1 MLTLPRMKTETQKG
15 QSEIVQMRGINWGDQ
30 LQDGDLADSLNVSA
44 RRFPY
49 LSTRK
54 ARAKLD
60 AYSGVTALT
69 AWGKLVAVQGTD
81 LLYDGTVVG
90 TVTAGEKQFAVV
102 NTRLVI
108 WPDKVYL
115 DTRELT
121 VKPLAASAEAT
132 TAEFTANT
140 VTLTGAGDLTE
151 KFFPGDGLKI
161 TGCTVN
167 EGNNKTFVVKAV
179 TETVL
184 TATTDEAFTAGTET
198 GTITFAR
205 EVPDMDFICES
216 ENRLWGCSREEQTI
230 YASALGDPSNFN
242 VFEGLSTDSY
252 ALAVGT
258 DGDFTGCCKLSSSVL
273 FWKENVLHKMLGSY
287 PAEYQLY
294 QYTVEGLRSGCH
306 KSMQVINEVL
316 FYVGLH
322 GVYAY
327 SGNAPSLISANFGE
341 REISEAAGG
350 NDGDSYYLSG
360 VDQDGVWHLL
370 VYETRNSLWVHEDNL
385 ECIDFARLGRELYF
399 LDADGDVWQAAT
411 GDDDPDIQWLA
422 QYTPFYET
430 IEGRKTYSKLL
441 LRLELPKGSYLVL
454 SVRTDGG
461 PWRQIGQIV
470 GSNVDVTRVRVPVN
484 RCDKFELKME
494 GKGPCTVL
502 SFLRELS
509 VGSEV

>member
-54 ARAKLD
+54 ARAQLT

-69 AWGKLVAVQGTD
+69 AWGKLVAVEGTD
-81 LLYDGTVVG
+81 LLYDGAVVG

-132 TAEFTANT
+132 TAVFTANT

-151 KFFPGDGLKI
+151 KFSAGDGLKI

-167 EGNNKTFVVKAV
+167 EANNKTFVVKAV

-216 ENRLWGCSREEQTI
+216 ENRLWGCSNEEQTI

-294 QYTVEGLRSGCH
+294 QYTVEGLRSGCP

-350 NDGDSYYLSG
+350 NDGDS
-360 VDQDGVWHLL
+360 
-370 VYETRNSLWVHEDNL
+370 
-385 ECIDFARLGRELYF
+385 
-399 LDADGDVWQAAT
+399 
-411 GDDDPDIQWLA
+411 
-422 QYTPFYET
+422 
-430 IEGRKTYSKLL
+430 
-441 LRLELPKGSYLVL
+441 
-454 SVRTDGG
+454 
-461 PWRQIGQIV
+461 
-470 GSNVDVTRVRVPVN
+470 
-484 RCDKFELKME
+484 
-494 GKGPCTVL
+494 
-502 SFLRELS
+502 
-509 VGSEV
+509 